1 MIDENKKFV
10 ISRLRQFEQT
20 VVQQLKQA
28 TGHLDLKAFD
38 ESLEKVESD
47 FLGVAKEIGLIKQNM
62 LQERE

>member
-1 MIDENKKFV
+1 
-10 ISRLRQFEQT
+10 
-20 VVQQLKQA
+20 
-28 TGHLDLKAFD
+28 LKAFD